1 MCQYLYCNI
10 LTIVHSN
17 AIFRELIKTST
28 SNFKENP
35 VKEDIWIKST
45 CSMCFSQC
53 AIKVHRV
60 DGVVVKSREILNV
73 LLLLKYTGLL
83 RPVYFFQ

>member
-17 AIFRELIKTST
+17 AIFRELLKTST
-28 SNFKENP
+28 SNFEENP

-60 DGVVVKSREILNV
+60 DGVVVKIEGNPECPT
-73 LLLLKYTGLL
+73 LKRTGLL